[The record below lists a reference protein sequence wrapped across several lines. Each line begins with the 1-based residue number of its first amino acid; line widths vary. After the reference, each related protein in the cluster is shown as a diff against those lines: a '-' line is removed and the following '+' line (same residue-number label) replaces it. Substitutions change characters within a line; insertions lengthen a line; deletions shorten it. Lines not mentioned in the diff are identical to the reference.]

1 MLKAM
6 NVGVAASGLLGIAGS
21 VAAVLLAKSGIV
33 VKFEIF
39 GAFPLSCLIAIA
51 LVLSNVLGS
60 QPLAPRCP
68 VWKE

>member
-6 NVGVAASGLLGIAGS
+6 NVCVAAGGLMQIAGS
-21 VAAVLLAKSGIV
+21 VVTVLLAKSGIV

-39 GAFPLSCLIAIA
+39 GAFPLSCLIEIA
-51 LVLSNVLGS
+51 LVLRNVLGS